1 MSVRLVFG
9 ICVLAA
15 CSQGGDGSSGDGGSA
30 DARLIDAPIDAIPAE
45 TDLVPAVGGA
55 STLELMTWNIR
66 MFPST
71 EQTPEILA
79 DLIASMD
86 VDIVV
91 FQEVDDARA
100 FQRTDARLYG
110 WATALPSV
118 PGGRTGSV
126 GVAYREGLVTL
137 GEPELLFLADGDF
150 PRPPVVLPITVGGET
165 FSLIVVHLKAGFDAS
180 DQAARVGASATLEA
194 EVRARVDGAGED
206 AIAVIGDWNTALSD
220 SRADEVFAPW
230 RDARYNFVTED
241 LAEGG
246 GVTFLPSDV
255 ELDHIVTTTAF
266 DAIRGSAQPQII
278 PLDAQFGEYRTII
291 SDHVPLVVKM
301 PMP

>member
-1 MSVRLVFG
+1 MLRRAVLLS
-9 ICVLAA
+9 CVLAA
-15 CSQGGDGSSGDGGSA
+15 CSQGGESGSGDGGSS
-30 DARLIDAPIDAIPAE
+30 DAALIDGAIDAAPPR

-71 EQTPEILA
+71 AQTPEILG

-86 VDIVV
+86 VDLIV

-100 FQRTDARLYG
+100 FQRTDARAYG

-118 PGGRTGSV
+118 PGGRTGSL
-126 GVAYREGLVTL
+126 GVAYREGLVTI
-137 GEPELLFLADGDF
+137 GEPQLLFLADGDF
-150 PRPPVVLPITVGGET
+150 PRPPVVLPVTVNGTT
-165 FSLIVVHLKAGFDAS
+165 FSLIIVHLKAGFDAS
-180 DQAARVGASATLEA
+180 DQAARVGASMTLEA
-194 EVRARVDGAGED
+194 EVRARVDAAGED
-206 AIAVIGDWNTALSD
+206 AFAIIGDWNTALSD

-230 RDARYNFVTED
+230 RDARYEFVTEA

-266 DAIRGSAQPQII
+266 DAVRGGAQPEIVE
-278 PLDAQFGEYRTII
+278 LDQQFGEYRTIV
-291 SDHVPLVVKM
+291 SDHVPLVLKM